1 MRVGLAVSME
11 GKGGR
16 WKRGRVNGAEG
27 EGWRVQEGNRGTMGW
42 RKKDKIWRVK
52 EGDRRSKRVEG

>member
-16 WKRGRVNGAEG
+16 WKRGRVNGAGG

-42 RKKDKIWRVK
+42 RKKDKI
-52 EGDRRSKRVEG
+52 